1 MRGAHVAPRCI
12 FGAQT
17 RELMLLRSTQ
27 ETAAPKGRQR
37 ASPITR
43 GRTLSWGLLGLGDSV
58 AQQSVWTHSGL
69 IGLRTHSLDSPSD
82 CCATEGIEQR
92 ACHAQIVNN
101 ALAKRTPRAV
111 LGVAL
116 APMRRR
122 RARDAD
128 IVRSHRI
135 PSSAAPESKTAC
147 VADRSVTHAALGSFR
162 LLLYRKVV
170 ARRSARLT
178 QDS

>member
-1 MRGAHVAPRCI
+1 MRGAHVAPRGV
-12 FGAQT
+12 FGA
-17 RELMLLRSTQ
+17 RVCELMQLRSTQ
-27 ETAAPKGRQR
+27 ESAALKGRQR

-135 PSSAAPESKTAC
+135 PSSTARESKTAC